1 MKKARRAY
9 TRYSP
14 EFKKR
19 VIMDMREHNL
29 SCHETVRKH
38 WGTKTHAETDSFRKT
53 VRNWERKYLEEGEA
67 GLMEESRKRTTK
79 TGRPNAGTRGRTPPD
94 KESDGDLAAENRRLR
109 ERNLYLEAENAY
121 LKKLDA
127 LARAEEERSGARPGR
142 CPN

>member
-1 MKKARRAY
+1 MKKARRGY

-19 VIMDMREHNL
+19 VIMDMREHNP
-29 SCHETVRKH
+29 SCHETVRKY
-38 WGTKTHAETDSFRKT
+38 WQTKTHAETDSFRKT

-67 GLMEESRKRTTK
+67 GLMEESRKRTARAENPDAV
-79 TGRPNAGTRGRTPPD
+79 GRKEKPLPAEAG
-94 KESDGDLAAENRRLR
+94 GDLAAENRRLR

-127 LARAEEERSGARPGR
+127 LARAEAERSGARPGR